1 MKKRE
6 KKAAI
11 ELSMG
16 TIVILVLAM
25 AMLVLGLVLIRNI
38 FSGGTVAITK
48 IGEGVNKEIDD
59 LFTKTDE
66 ALAIYPGTR
75 KLKIEQGTADDGFAF
90 SVRNK
95 NLDETQFKYEIG
107 VDPDFNIQQKCKIRA
122 SEANDW
128 LSIPSGSFTLAGS
141 SKMESAKIV
150 VMNIPE
156 SAPANCPIP
165 YIVTIK
171 ERDGAF
177 YTEGTVI
184 LTVTPK

>member
-1 MKKRE
+1 MKKRG
-6 KKAAI
+6 KTAAI
-11 ELSMG
+11 EMSMS

-25 AMLVLGLVLIRNI
+25 AMLVLGLILIRNI

-48 IGEGVNKEIDD
+48 IGEGVNTEIDN

-66 ALAIYPGTR
+66 SLVIYPGTR
-75 KLKIEQGTADDGFAF
+75 KLNIKQGIADDGFAF

-95 NLDETQFKYEIG
+95 NLEETQFKYEIG

-122 SEANDW
+122 SEADAW
-128 LSIPSGSFTLAGS
+128 LSIPTGSFTLAGS
-141 SKMESAKIV
+141 SKMESSKIV
-150 VMNIPE
+150 VMTIPE

-165 YIVTIK
+165 YIINIK
-171 ERDGAF
+171 EKDGAF

-184 LTVTPK
+184 LTVSPK

>member
-1 MKKRE
+1 MARKN

-11 ELSMG
+11 EMSMS

-25 AMLVLGLVLIRNI
+25 AMLVLGLILIRNI
-38 FSGGTVAITK
+38 FAGGTTAITK
-48 IGEGVNKEIDD
+48 IGDGVNKEIDD

-66 ALAIYPGTR
+66 ALAIYPATR
-75 KLKIEQGTADDGFAF
+75 KLKIRQGTADDGFAF

-95 NLDETQFKYEIG
+95 DLETTDFKYAIG
-107 VDPDFNIQQKCKIRA
+107 VDPDFDIQDKCKIRA
-122 SEANDW
+122 SEADDW

-141 SKMESAKIV
+141 SKMDSSKIV
-150 VMNIPE
+150 VMSIPE

-165 YIVTIK
+165 YILSVTK
-171 ERDGAF
+171 KDGTF

-184 LTVTPK
+184 LTVQAK